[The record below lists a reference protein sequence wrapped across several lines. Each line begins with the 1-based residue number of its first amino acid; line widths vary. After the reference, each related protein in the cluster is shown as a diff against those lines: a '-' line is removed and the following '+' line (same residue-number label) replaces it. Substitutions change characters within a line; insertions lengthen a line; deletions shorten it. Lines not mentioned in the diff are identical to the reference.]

1 MSGSHS
7 DESIHYQPIGYIKSP
22 FKQKFAI
29 PRQPNLVAGAHGEL
43 ILNETFTDANS
54 LRELEQFSHVWLL
67 FHFHAT
73 EQQGWTP
80 TVQPPRLGGKTKV
93 GVFASRSPFRP
104 NAIGMS
110 VVKNLG
116 YEKVD
121 DRIVL
126 KVGGIDLLDGTPVL
140 DIKPYVPY
148 ADDVEGA
155 TGGFANSAP
164 GKDIRVLFSAESET
178 ILAEYKADF
187 PDLKKLIAAI
197 LQQDP
202 RPAWRVKEDDQKQYG
217 MSLYDFNIKWR
228 MTDQDIMVLTIE
240 SVS

>member
-1 MSGSHS
+1 MSDSNS
-7 DESIHYQPIGYIKSP
+7 DESIQYQPIGYIKSP

-29 PRQPNLVAGAHGEL
+29 PRQPNLVAEAHGEL
-43 ILNETFTDANS
+43 ILNETFTDTNS

-73 EQQGWTP
+73 EQQGWAP

-121 DRIVL
+121 NRTVL

-148 ADDVEGA
+148 ADDVKGA
-155 TGGFANSAP
+155 TGGFANLAP
-164 GKDIRVLFSAESET
+164 GKDIRILFSEEAETSLT
-178 ILAEYKADF
+178 EYDSDF
-187 PDLKKLIAAI
+187 PDLKQLITAI

-217 MSLYDFNIKWR
+217 MSLYNFNIKWR

-240 SVS
+240 CVA